1 MQYTDREIRW
11 EVVLRHI
18 CAIIFSVRD
27 QWCISTFFWGACLPN
42 CLEIPVATHSW
53 ASCFS
58 DEPGVNGCART
69 HARIPTVRV
78 GSSRNQAFTR
88 WEIVLREE
96 GDLFVNARLYLRY
109 GAFIVEEC
117 VRYTQKVLLTS
128 YVAGVPFY
136 HIRILLLRLQVFY
149 L

>member
-1 MQYTDREIRW
+1 MVYINFFLRCLSPQLPRNSGSNSQLSF
-11 EVVLRHI
+11 VLLGR
-18 CAIIFSVRD
+18 
-27 QWCISTFFWGACLPN
+27 T
-42 CLEIPVATHSW
+42 
-53 ASCFS
+53 
-58 DEPGVNGCART
+58 GCERMRT

-96 GDLFVNARLYLRY
+96 GDLLVNARLYLRY